1 MKKFVPILLMLALFS
16 GAISGCMSTSDGEQ
30 GIEALEAM
38 TDVEYNKWKLYLQ
51 LGTKIGANRLLAS
64 ETVTE
69 GELELVATTLETVR
83 DQSIVPG
90 TTSILTSALDD
101 AGLTNDEVA
110 LLVLIVEQ
118 ELLTRGALEWIDP
131 ETGLVAL
138 SPRTKD
144 LLTTIADAFRSATL
158 VSDEEAQRGLELE
171 AEFNGQ
177 IIS

>member
-1 MKKFVPILLMLALFS
+1 MLEISKEKKMKKFVPILLMLALFS

-90 TTSILTSALDD
+90 TTSFPTS
-101 AGLTNDEVA
+101 
-110 LLVLIVEQ
+110 
-118 ELLTRGALEWIDP
+118 
-131 ETGLVAL
+131 
-138 SPRTKD
+138 
-144 LLTTIADAFRSATL
+144 RS
-158 VSDEEAQRGLELE
+158 
-171 AEFNGQ
+171 
-177 IIS
+177 